1 LLEGE
6 CKLEHFLPF
15 NTYLIYK
22 LNLHGRKNCWSLLL
36 LLPHKENGG
45 ISICGSLHTAWP
57 PASWLSTPLVACSAC
72 WHPWSCPAFEIPLC
86 TAQNCDIQYTESL
99 CKASFASTK
108 DYHRRQVNPSLL
120 RRLARKPQ
128 RERER
133 EREGITYDRFLR
145 RLWTCVS
152 MPISCVGI
160 SEAISPPRR
169 ERSPLRIVKSKLRPK
184 HSQILSPDWSLLLPS
199 RCKRDNAAT
208 SSSSSSRGR
217 TRSIQKNEMKQKP
230 SEKLSRASI
239 EKREKK
245 LPTTSSPHLHAT
257 SSLCNQR
264 GCVLGYWCEDH
275 EAWVCFTIMRTCCP
289 HPLTHPPT
297 Q

>member
-1 LLEGE
+1 MYATRTGWSSAEKAQCCSQTYRYELLEGE
-6 CKLEHFLPF
+6 CKLDHFLPF

-36 LLPHKENGG
+36 LLPHKENAG

-86 TAQNCDIQYTESL
+86 TAQNCDIQYTESM

-108 DYHRRQVNPSLL
+108 DKWI
-120 RRLARKPQ
+120 RLSYEAWLGNQ

-133 EREGITYDRFLR
+133 ITYDRFWR

-184 HSQILSPDWSLLLPS
+184 HSQILSPDWSLLCPS
-199 RCKRDNAAT
+199 LCKRDNAA
-208 SSSSSSRGR
+208 
-217 TRSIQKNEMKQKP
+217 
-230 SEKLSRASI
+230 A
-239 EKREKK
+239 
-245 LPTTSSPHLHAT
+245 
-257 SSLCNQR
+257 
-264 GCVLGYWCEDH
+264 
-275 EAWVCFTIMRTCCP
+275 
-289 HPLTHPPT
+289 
-297 Q
+297 

>member
-1 LLEGE
+1 MLLTNLQVRVAGGRVQ
-6 CKLEHFLPF
+6 EHFLPF

-22 LNLHGRKNCWSLLL
+22 LNLHGRKNWWSLLL
-36 LLPHKENGG
+36 LLPHKENAG

-86 TAQNCDIQYTESL
+86 TAQNYDIQYTESM

-120 RRLARKPQ
+120 RSLARKPE

-133 EREGITYDRFLR
+133 ERITYDRFLR

-160 SEAISPPRR
+160 SEAISRPRR

-184 HSQILSPDWSLLLPS
+184 NSQILSPDWSLLRPS
-199 RCKRDNAAT
+199 LCKRDNAAASS
-208 SSSSSSRGR
+208 SSSSSSRGH
-217 TRSIQKNEMKQKP
+217 TRSIQKKWDEAKTERKTIESFDWKERKEIANNLLP
-230 SEKLSRASI
+230 SSARHFF
-239 EKREKK
+239 
-245 LPTTSSPHLHAT
+245 P
-257 SSLCNQR
+257 
-264 GCVLGYWCEDH
+264 
-275 EAWVCFTIMRTCCP
+275 M
-289 HPLTHPPT
+289 
-297 Q
+297 